1 MCQGEKKQNA
11 EKPKS
16 CGITAEWF
24 HLFISYY
31 LEPRGAAAGRVCV
44 CRGKAESCSTA
55 ALRSPQRGGGRT
67 APSLLC
73 PPVFRAETPARGL
86 GGSGGGR
93 SWAALGRAVWVV
105 MPPGSAELRG
115 RSTGAH
121 GGLGA
126 DPTRRGCG
134 GERMAKG
141 VCVGA
146 PPVSPLLPGLFS
158 PVPGPGAAPVQPLGL
173 PARGRALMA
182 ALRDS
187 RAGNYSRK

>member
-44 CRGKAESCSTA
+44 CRGKAESRSTA
-55 ALRSPQRGGGRT
+55 APRSPQRGGGRT

-134 GERMAKG
+134 GGEDGKR
-141 VCVGA
+141 VFVGA
-146 PPVSPLLPGLFS
+146 PPGFPFASWALQPRPWPRSCPRAAAWSPRA
-158 PVPGPGAAPVQPLGL
+158 GPGADGSAPRQP
-173 PARGRALMA
+173 
-182 ALRDS
+182 S
-187 RAGNYSRK
+187 W